1 MHTFR
6 SKDKKRYTR
15 QQHLLTGYVYI
26 TKVQTTLDLLFM
38 FLFGSEI
45 QYITYIVVHTADAYG
60 SSRGVILC
68 IHIRYRQL
76 GKQHT
81 AYACMQMIRSI
92 VLVISW
98 G

>member
-15 QQHLLTGYVYI
+15 QQHLLTEYVYI

-68 IHIRYRQL
+68 IHIRYRQASSIL
-76 GKQHT
+76 HMH
-81 AYACMQMIRSI
+81 ACR
-92 VLVISW
+92 
-98 G
+98 